1 VKKKGTEES
10 AVKKK
15 KVEQKD
21 EEGDDEE
28 KEGDDDEEK
37 MKQKADDDDD
47 DQADNKNNSNNSGGD
62 KKEHGSSAH
71 DEQEEEDVP
80 LFSLQGKKKKKKK
93 KLDDDES
100 VSLNATT
107 SAASSVDGA
116 LPWEGS
122 DRDYNYTELLERI
135 FTLLREKNPSL
146 SVKKK
151 YIMPPPQL
159 VRVGTRKTMWANFAP
174 ICQLMHRQPEH
185 VLSFLLAELGTEGSI
200 DGNQRCVMKG
210 RYVPKQIESILK
222 KYILEYVTCHMCR
235 NPETSLTRDSVTRLY
250 FIQCESCGSRRSV
263 APIKSGFHATM
274 RTDRRKVK
282 NEAK

>member
-1 VKKKGTEES
+1 VT
-10 AVKKK
+10 KKK
-15 KVEQKD
+15 KIEPKV
-21 EEGDDEE
+21 DEE
-28 KEGDDDEEK
+28 KEEGDGDEDNDVDEEEEI
-37 MKQKADDDDD
+37 KQKKNADEEDDG
-47 DQADNKNNSNNSGGD
+47 QEQKEQKEHSNNQ
-62 KKEHGSSAH
+62 H
-71 DEQEEEDVP
+71 DGNNEDEAVP

-100 VSLNATT
+100 LSLNPIAPGGGP
-107 SAASSVDGA
+107 VDGA

-274 RTDRRKVK
+274 RTDRRKTK